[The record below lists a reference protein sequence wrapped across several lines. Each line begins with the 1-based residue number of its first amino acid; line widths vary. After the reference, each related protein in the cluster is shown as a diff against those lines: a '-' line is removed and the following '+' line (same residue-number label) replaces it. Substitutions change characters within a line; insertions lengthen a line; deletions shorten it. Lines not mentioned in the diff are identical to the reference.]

1 MTDGNSQAR
10 FTDIAGTL
18 RQIEH
23 LADEMEV
30 QLSVLRINAQNYAEA
45 VLAAKQAGAT
55 APTFSGSEEQILVN
69 KLVPRIK
76 AAANQV
82 GFIGGEMVRFGP

>member
-1 MTDGNSQAR
+1 MTDSQAR

-18 RQIEH
+18 KQIDH
-23 LADEMEV
+23 LADELEV

-55 APTFSGSEEQILVN
+55 APSFSGSDEQTLVN
-69 KLVPRIK
+69 KLVPKIK